1 MIDVKEGAFIF
12 EKRFAEGARVERLM
26 FCSDSMSVK
35 DFERVMEIFR
45 AKGFEPFLETHPKYG
60 TCVVIVQ
67 RCKLPPI

>member
-12 EKRFAEGARVERLM
+12 EKRISEGKRVEKLM
-26 FCSDSMSVK
+26 FCSDSMPIK

-45 AKGFEPFLETHPKYG
+45 AKGFEPFLEAHPKYG

-67 RCKLPPI
+67 KYEI